1 MNNGARKRRA
11 VDGLSKSS
19 GRYAKVWP
27 EMQVHNLQ
35 QLRPAPGTD
44 LNKDRDV
51 VRKTLKRFDPN
62 RVSILVSTFRPLP

>member
-1 MNNGARKRRA
+1 MSRDNGSRKRRA
-11 VDGLSKSS
+11 VEGLSKSS

-44 LNKDRDV
+44 LNKDRDL
-51 VRKTLKRFDPN
+51 VRKKFKQK
-62 RVSILVSTFRPLP
+62 IG